1 MEQFWETLRQIGNDF
16 VQNTGLA
23 IVRTIA
29 FFVLGLVVIR
39 IMQVIARATTLK
51 SRKLDKS
58 ASTFI
63 VSLITVVLYV
73 ALAVLV
79 VSSLGFSTAGII
91 AAFSAVALAVALA
104 LKDSLASLANGVIII
119 FTKPFKKGDYIC
131 IDGLEGLVQ
140 DIRLFNTKLLTY
152 SNEEVI
158 VPNSEV
164 LGNKLI
170 NYTSMPLRRVVID
183 FPVPYSA
190 DVEEIKKFLLK
201 GVEAYP
207 YAVNMPAPSVVLLDY
222 EDSTLKLSLRAWGE
236 NEHYWDL
243 YFDLR
248 DMILREL
255 RAHGIANPFPQLE
268 VSLRERNAA
277 PADPA
282 APAIQNLAGSA
293 PARNPVTQEDAG
305 KEV

>member
-1 MEQFWETLRQIGNDF
+1 MF
-16 VQNTGLA
+16 
-23 IVRTIA
+23 A
-29 FFVLGLVVIR
+29 FFRNNGPKKRPIFGENDPLPAKKEYRTGGSR
-39 IMQVIARATTLK
+39 PMQVRHPR
-51 SRKLDKS
+51 S
-58 ASTFI
+58 F
-63 VSLITVVLYV
+63 
-73 ALAVLV
+73 
-79 VSSLGFSTAGII
+79 
-91 AAFSAVALAVALA
+91 
-104 LKDSLASLANGVIII
+104 
-119 FTKPFKKGDYIC
+119 
-131 IDGLEGLVQ
+131 
-140 DIRLFNTKLLTY
+140 
-152 SNEEVI
+152 
-158 VPNSEV
+158 
-164 LGNKLI
+164 
-170 NYTSMPLRRVVID
+170 
-183 FPVPYSA
+183 A

-293 PARNPVTQEDAG
+293 PARDPVTQEDAG

>member
-1 MEQFWETLRQIGNDF
+1 MI
-16 VQNTGLA
+16 
-23 IVRTIA
+23 
-29 FFVLGLVVIR
+29 
-39 IMQVIARATTLK
+39 
-51 SRKLDKS
+51 
-58 ASTFI
+58 
-63 VSLITVVLYV
+63 ITD
-73 ALAVLV
+73 
-79 VSSLGFSTAGII
+79 T
-91 AAFSAVALAVALA
+91 
-104 LKDSLASLANGVIII
+104 
-119 FTKPFKKGDYIC
+119 P
-131 IDGLEGLVQ
+131 
-140 DIRLFNTKLLTY
+140 
-152 SNEEVI
+152 
-158 VPNSEV
+158 
-164 LGNKLI
+164 
-170 NYTSMPLRRVVID
+170 MPLRRVVSD

-248 DMILREL
+248 DMILPEL

-282 APAIQNLAGSA
+282 APAIQNIAGSA
-293 PARNPVTQEDAG
+293 PARDPVTQEDAG

>member
-1 MEQFWETLRQIGNDF
+1 M
-16 VQNTGLA
+16 
-23 IVRTIA
+23 
-29 FFVLGLVVIR
+29 
-39 IMQVIARATTLK
+39 
-51 SRKLDKS
+51 
-58 ASTFI
+58 
-63 VSLITVVLYV
+63 
-73 ALAVLV
+73 
-79 VSSLGFSTAGII
+79 
-91 AAFSAVALAVALA
+91 
-104 LKDSLASLANGVIII
+104 
-119 FTKPFKKGDYIC
+119 
-131 IDGLEGLVQ
+131 Q
-140 DIRLFNTKLLTY
+140 DIRLLNTKLLTY

-268 VSLRERNAA
+268 VSLREKTATADGTPA
-277 PADPA
+277 PAVA
-282 APAIQNLAGSA
+282 SQAGSA
-293 PARNPVTQEDAG
+293 PARSPAPQEDAG